1 MSIGCC
7 SDSCNAAQVVDK
19 RYVKV
24 LWIGLVLNLAM
35 FALEI
40 IGASSASSVALFADS
55 IDFFS
60 DSVNFALSL
69 LALSLALVWR
79 SRLAM
84 LKGVAMVL
92 MGFFVLWQG
101 WQHFSSGSVPE
112 PLTMGWIGLLALLI
126 NGLVAYLLYKYR
138 TGDANMRAVWLCS
151 RNDAIGNV
159 AVILAAVGV
168 FRSSHGWPDLLV
180 ALVMAVLSIWS
191 GLSIV
196 RLADVEIDG
205 HAGHQH

>member
-7 SDSCNAAQVVDK
+7 SDACHRPQVVDQ
-19 RYVKV
+19 RYAKV
-24 LWIGLVLNLAM
+24 LWIALVLNLGM
-35 FALEI
+35 FALEV

-79 SRLAM
+79 SRLAI
-84 LKGVAMVL
+84 LKGLAMMI
-92 MGFFVLWQG
+92 MGVFVLWQG
-101 WQHFSSGSVPE
+101 WQHFSSGLVPQ
-112 PLTMGWIGLLALLI
+112 PLTMGWIGLLALLV
-126 NGLVAYLLYKYR
+126 NALVAYLLYKYR
-138 TGDANMRAVWLCS
+138 TGDANMRSVWLCS

-159 AVILAAVGV
+159 AVILAAAGV
-168 FRSSHGWPDLLV
+168 FGSSQAWPDLLV

-191 GLSIV
+191 GISIV
-196 RLADVEIDG
+196 RLARDEINA
-205 HAGHQH
+205 HAVHQH